1 MPTTQSP
8 IRFFLLAPSFFASVS
23 TPILSSKL
31 LTLSSKEMAITA
43 QDVNKLRAMTGAGM
57 MDCKKALTEA
67 DGDFE
72 AARDIL
78 RKQGQKIADKR
89 AENETSEGLVLVSVS
104 EDGTTGKLVAL
115 ACETESVAKVANF
128 RELAQQVLDAA
139 VRTNA
144 GTKEDLLA
152 TKEADGLTVQEHI
165 TDLMGKIGEKIDV
178 TYATLT
184 AEKVAS
190 YIHSDNKKGVL
201 VGLKNVGGADTTEV
215 GRDVAMQI
223 VAMKPVAV
231 DKDGVDAATVEREI
245 EIGKEQARAEGKPE
259 AMLEKIAQ
267 GKLNKFY
274 KDNTLLNQEFVKD
287 NSVTIAK
294 LLDNK
299 QKGMTVTDFKRVAI
313 GA

>member
-1 MPTTQSP
+1 M
-8 IRFFLLAPSFFASVS
+8 A
-23 TPILSSKL
+23 
-31 LTLSSKEMAITA
+31 AITA
-43 QDVNKLRAMTGAGM
+43 ADVNKLRTMTGAGM

-67 DGDFE
+67 NGDFE

-89 AENETSEGLVLVSVS
+89 AENATSEGLVLVNVS
-104 EDGTTGKLVAL
+104 EDGTNGKLVAL
-115 ACETESVAKVANF
+115 ACETESVAKVADF
-128 RELAQQVLDAA
+128 RTLVQQILDTA
-139 VRTNA
+139 VKTNV

-152 TKEADGLTVQEHI
+152 ATEADGRTVQEHI
-165 TDLMGKIGEKIDV
+165 TELTGKIGEKLDL

-190 YIHSDNKKGVL
+190 YIHSDSKKGVL

-231 DKDGVDAATVEREI
+231 DKDGVDSATVEREI

-287 NSVTIAK
+287 NSVTIAQ
-294 LLDNK
+294 LLDK
-299 QKGMTVTDFKRVAI
+299 TSKGMTVESFKRVAI
-313 GA
+313 GS

>member
-1 MPTTQSP
+1 M
-8 IRFFLLAPSFFASVS
+8 A
-23 TPILSSKL
+23 
-31 LTLSSKEMAITA
+31 AITA
-43 QDVNKLRAMTGAGM
+43 ADVNKLRTMTGAGM

-89 AENETSEGLVLVSVS
+89 AENATSEGFVAVSVS
-104 EDGTTGKLVAL
+104 EDGTIGKLVAL

-128 RELAQQVLDAA
+128 RELVQRILDAA

-144 GTKEDLLA
+144 TSKEELLA
-152 TKEADGLTVQEHI
+152 TKEEDGLTIQEHI
-165 TDLMGKIGEKIDV
+165 TDLMGKIGEKLDL

-190 YIHSDNKKGVL
+190 YIHSDSKKGVL
-201 VGLKNVGGADTTEV
+201 VGLKNVGGADTTAV

-231 DKDGVDAATVEREI
+231 DKDGVDSAIAEREI

-267 GKLNKFY
+267 GKLNKFF
-274 KDNTLLNQEFVKD
+274 KENTLLNQEFVKD
-287 NSVTIAK
+287 NSMTIAQ
-294 LLDNK
+294 LLDK
-299 QKGMTVTDFKRVAI
+299 TSKGMTVSDFKRVAI

>member
-1 MPTTQSP
+1 M
-8 IRFFLLAPSFFASVS
+8 A
-23 TPILSSKL
+23 
-31 LTLSSKEMAITA
+31 AITA
-43 QDVNKLRAMTGAGM
+43 ADVNKLRTMTGAGM
-57 MDCKKALTEA
+57 MDCKKALVEA

-78 RKQGQKIADKR
+78 RKHGQKIADKR

-104 EDGTTGKLVAL
+104 EDGTQGKLVAL

-128 RELAQQVLDAA
+128 RELAQQILDTA
-139 VRTNA
+139 VRIDA
-144 GTKEDLLA
+144 GTKEDILA
-152 TKEADGLTVQEHI
+152 AKASDGMSIQEHV
-165 TDLMGKIGEKIDV
+165 TDLMGKIGEKLEV

-190 YIHSDNKKGVL
+190 YIHSDNKKAVL
-201 VGLKNVGGADTTEV
+201 VGLKNVGDADAAAV

-223 VAMKPVAV
+223 VAMKPIAV
-231 DKDGVDAATVEREI
+231 DKDGVDASIAEREI
-245 EIGKEQARAEGKPE
+245 EVGKEQARAEGKPE
-259 AMLEKIAQ
+259 AMLEKIAL

-287 NSVTIAK
+287 NSMTIAQ
-294 LLDNK
+294 LLDSK
-299 QKGMTVTDFKRVAI
+299 SKGMTVSDFKRVAI

>member
-1 MPTTQSP
+1 M
-8 IRFFLLAPSFFASVS
+8 A
-23 TPILSSKL
+23 
-31 LTLSSKEMAITA
+31 AITA
-43 QDVNKLRAMTGAGM
+43 ADVNKLRTMTGAGM

-67 DGDFE
+67 NGDFE

-89 AENETSEGLVLVSVS
+89 ADNATSEGLVLVNVS
-104 EDGTTGKLVAL
+104 EDGKNGKLVAL
-115 ACETESVAKVANF
+115 ACETESVAKVADF
-128 RELAQQVLDAA
+128 RTLVQQILDTA
-139 VRTNA
+139 VKTNV

-152 TKEADGLTVQEHI
+152 AKEADGRTVQEHI
-165 TDLMGKIGEKIDV
+165 TELTGKIGEKLDL
-178 TYATLT
+178 TYATLS

-201 VGLKNVGGADTTEV
+201 VGLKNVGSADTTDV

-231 DKDGVDAATVEREI
+231 DKDGVDSATVEREI

-287 NSVTIAK
+287 NSVTIAQ
-294 LLDNK
+294 LLDK
-299 QKGMTVTDFKRVAI
+299 TSKGMTVESFKRVAI